1 MGSLTPIIMG
11 LVLPVFRGWQTMEQ
25 ALENLE
31 QIEKVKSVQQR
42 PKKMGDREK
51 NLFLKKSVL

>member
-1 MGSLTPIIMG
+1 
-11 LVLPVFRGWQTMEQ
+11 MEQ

-42 PKKMGDREK
+42 PKKMGDKK
-51 NLFLKKSVL
+51 NFVSKEVSAMILGV